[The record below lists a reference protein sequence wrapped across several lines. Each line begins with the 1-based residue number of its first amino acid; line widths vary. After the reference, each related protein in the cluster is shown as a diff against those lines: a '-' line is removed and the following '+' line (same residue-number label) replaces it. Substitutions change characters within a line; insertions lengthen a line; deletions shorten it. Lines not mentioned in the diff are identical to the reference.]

1 MAPIS
6 TSFPNTE
13 TRWQVPEASLFSAGS
28 LMNRSSATRSR
39 VLVSFSCFSNSNQ
52 PKRSCAFFI
61 GRSFQ
66 RQGRGSSLSN
76 PLFKSAR
83 FPGREDDGKLLDK
96 AFPLADHGCAI
107 LLFLGECR
115 RNLFALPRR
124 DVALFARAKNSVDE
138 ARASDQANLA
148 RMQRCERPSSDNGWF
163 RGENSRGLPIG
174 RRVRNEIL
182 QFIERQ
188 ALERQRCRPTGR
200 HGVWVVARVCQFW
213 QGLVL
218 ASERGEAIT
227 ALADL
232 AVTKLFAL
240 TARPPDAG
248 NEDLAIPNRL
258 RMGQAKHPRTFEVG
272 SEDLPAIGRAL
283 GRNHQQEYPTRYQP
297 PEDVIQEHRLKS
309 FPSVPCERPVVRGIA
324 KAERKR
330 LDGAMGF
337 QTVSLNDLGKRG
349 PGLFRAIGIQFNS
362 VASCAGIP
370 GNRSERCAVPDAR
383 IQSRKRFD
391 RELQEISDSFRFS
404 ERQGVIVA
412 ANFGVEAGHAKTPV
426 V

>member
-39 VLVSFSCFSNSNQ
+39 VLVSFICFSNSNQ
-52 PKRSCAFFI
+52 PNRSCAFFI
-61 GRSFQ
+61 GGLLSKTS
-66 RQGRGSSLSN
+66 RGSLSN
-76 PLFKSAR
+76 PLFKRAR

-96 AFPLADHGCAI
+96 PLPLADYGCAI
-107 LLFLGECR
+107 LLFLGEFRC
-115 RNLFALPRR
+115 NLFALPRR

-138 ARASDQANLA
+138 TRASDQANLA
-148 RMQRCERPSSDNGWF
+148 GMQWCEWPPSDNGWF
-163 RGENSRGLPIG
+163 RGEYSRRLPVG
-174 RRVRNEIL
+174 RRVRNQIL

-188 ALERQRCRPTGR
+188 ALERQCCRPTGR
-200 HGVWVVARVCQFW
+200 HGVWVIARICQLR
-213 QGLVL
+213 QALVL

-248 NEDLAIPNRL
+248 NEDLAISNRL
-258 RMGQAKHPRTFEVG
+258 RMGQAKHPSTFEVG
-272 SEDLPAIGRAL
+272 SEDLRAVGGAL
-283 GRNHQQEYPTRYQP
+283 GWNHQQDNSTGDQP

-309 FPSVPCERPVVRGIA
+309 FPGVPCERPVVRGIA
-324 KAERKR
+324 KAERER

-337 QTVSLNDLGKRG
+337 QTVSLNSLGKRG
-349 PGLFRAIGIQFNS
+349 SGLFRAIGIQFNS

-370 GNRSERCAVPDAR
+370 GNR
-383 IQSRKRFD
+383 
-391 RELQEISDSFRFS
+391 
-404 ERQGVIVA
+404 
-412 ANFGVEAGHAKTPV
+412 
-426 V
+426 

>member
-61 GRSFQ
+61 G
-66 RQGRGSSLSN
+66 GLLSRRARFPVK
-76 PLFKSAR
+76 PLFKRAR

-107 LLFLGECR
+107 LLFLGEFR

-138 ARASDQANLA
+138 TGASDQANLA
-148 RMQRCERPSSDNGWF
+148 RMQRCEWPSSDNGWF
-163 RGENSRGLPIG
+163 QGENSRGLPVG
-174 RRVRNEIL
+174 RRVRHEIF

-188 ALERQRCRPTGR
+188 ALERQCCRPTGR
-200 HGVWVVARVCQFW
+200 HGVWVVARVCQLW
-213 QGLVL
+213 QALVL

-240 TARPPDAG
+240 TARPPNAG
-248 NEDLAIPNRL
+248 NEDLAIANRL
-258 RMGQAKHPRTFEVG
+258 RIGRAKHPHSCEMG
-272 SEDLPAIGRAL
+272 SEDLRAVRRAL
-283 GRNHQQEYPTRYQP
+283 GWNHQQENPTGDQP
-297 PEDVIQEHRLKS
+297 PEDMIQEHR
-309 FPSVPCERPVVRGIA
+309 F
-324 KAERKR
+324 
-330 LDGAMGF
+330 
-337 QTVSLNDLGKRG
+337 
-349 PGLFRAIGIQFNS
+349 
-362 VASCAGIP
+362 
-370 GNRSERCAVPDAR
+370 
-383 IQSRKRFD
+383 
-391 RELQEISDSFRFS
+391 
-404 ERQGVIVA
+404 
-412 ANFGVEAGHAKTPV
+412 
-426 V
+426 

>member
-28 LMNRSSATRSR
+28 LMNRSRATRSR

-61 GRSFQ
+61 G
-66 RQGRGSSLSN
+66 GLLSKTSATALPK
-76 PLFKSAR
+76 PLFKRGR

-107 LLFLGECR
+107 LLFLGEFR
-115 RNLFALPRR
+115 RNLFALPRS

-138 ARASDQANLA
+138 TRASDQANLA
-148 RMQRCERPSSDNGWF
+148 RMQRCEWPSSDNGWF
-163 RGENSRGLPIG
+163 RGEDSRGLPVG

-182 QFIERQ
+182 QFIQRQ
-188 ALERQRCRPTGR
+188 ALKCQCCRPTR
-200 HGVWVVARVCQFW
+200 WHGVRVVARVCQLR
-213 QGLVL
+213 QALVL

-227 ALADL
+227 ALANI

-240 TARPPDAG
+240 TARPPNAG
-248 NEDLAIPNRL
+248 NEDLAIANRL
-258 RMGQAKHPRTFEVG
+258 RIGQAKHPRTFEVG
-272 SEDLPAIGRAL
+272 SEDIRAVGRAL
-283 GRNHQQEYPTRYQP
+283 GRNHQQEYPTGDEP
-297 PEDVIQEHRLKS
+297 SEDVIQEHCLKS

-324 KAERKR
+324 KAERER
-330 LDGAMGF
+330 LDSAMGF
-337 QTVSLNDLGKRG
+337 QTVSLNNLGKRG
-349 PGLFRAIGIQFNS
+349 CGLFRAIGIQFNS

-370 GNRSERCAVPDAR
+370 GNGSERRAVSDAR
-383 IQSRKRFD
+383 IQGRKQLD
-391 RELQEISDSFRFS
+391 RKPQEIPDSFRFS
-404 ERQGVIVA
+404 ERQRVVVA
-412 ANFGVEAGHAKTPV
+412 ANFGVEAGHAKTPLI
-426 V
+426 

>member
-1 MAPIS
+1 MVPRKTRGSFPSVTLRCARSGPETVTHSWPASPAQMAPIS

-61 GRSFQ
+61 G
-66 RQGRGSSLSN
+66 GLLSKTSARVTVN
-76 PLFKSAR
+76 PLFKRAR

-107 LLFLGECR
+107 LLFLGEFR
-115 RNLFALPRR
+115 RNLFALPCR

-138 ARASDQANLA
+138 TRASDQANLA
-148 RMQRCERPSSDNGWF
+148 RMQRCEWSSSDNGWF
-163 RGENSRGLPIG
+163 RGENSRRLPVG

-188 ALERQRCRPTGR
+188 ALERQCCRSAGR
-200 HGVWVVARVCQFW
+200 HGVWVVARVCQLR
-213 QGLVL
+213 QALVL
-218 ASERGEAIT
+218 ASERGEAIA

-240 TARPPDAG
+240 TARPPNAG

-258 RMGQAKHPRTFEVG
+258 RMGQAKHPRTFEVR
-272 SEDLPAIGRAL
+272 SQDLRAVGRAL
-283 GRNHQQEYPTRYQP
+283 GWNHQKENPTGNQP

-309 FPSVPCERPVVRGIA
+309 LPSVPRERPVVRGIA
-324 KAERKR
+324 KAERER

-337 QTVSLNDLGKRG
+337 QTVSLNNLGK
-349 PGLFRAIGIQFNS
+349 
-362 VASCAGIP
+362 
-370 GNRSERCAVPDAR
+370 
-383 IQSRKRFD
+383 
-391 RELQEISDSFRFS
+391 
-404 ERQGVIVA
+404 
-412 ANFGVEAGHAKTPV
+412 
-426 V
+426 